1 MSLIKCFWS
10 KPLSI
15 NSLERNCKSSG
26 FEAGFVSRTSSIGS
40 TLFNKI
46 ENKNSDLIIFYKI
59 EYKQDH
65 SEKAK
70 VQASLISDTSNT
82 IYSYNY
88 NVPYNY
94 FMKIE
99 MGLNIKTHRDLNIY
113 SKLSKYLNKNAKKW
127 LTSFF

>member
-1 MSLIKCFWS
+1 MGLDYIYTYFNGYSENGNDQKLRFKSYSLK
-10 KPLSI
+10 
-15 NSLERNCKSSG
+15 NY
-26 FEAGFVSRTSSIGS
+26 TSSIGS

-88 NVPYNY
+88 NVP
-94 FMKIE
+94 
-99 MGLNIKTHRDLNIY
+99 
-113 SKLSKYLNKNAKKW
+113 
-127 LTSFF
+127 